1 MLLNLLLYASFLAN
15 IGIGI
20 LNFAL
25 VFYMRDLFGAGSA
38 QIGLLSSLWALSY
51 LIGCLILH
59 RLSSK
64 LGPKR
69 SLTAASLGMAV
80 FSFFILKST
89 SIIWLYIFSSLFG
102 FITAMFWPPL
112 EGWLSEGHE
121 GASLNKRVGKFN
133 LSWSAAL
140 TVSPYIAGLMIEKS
154 LTLPLIFTIG
164 VYILLFSSFLFISTF
179 FLKTDSRLPEEDD
192 GSVEIRDESTFL
204 RFIAWMG
211 IFSSYLING
220 VVLFVFP
227 LYARDILGIQE
238 SAIGLLFLLRAL
250 LSTAVF
256 VFLSRT
262 VWWHFK
268 RIQMIAVELTLILFC
283 FALPFVRDW
292 STLAV
297 MFSFFGVLFAFQYS
311 NSLFHGVSGSIN
323 REKRMA
329 VHEGVLTAG
338 LITGAVGGGI
348 LYQVYSI
355 RIVFTAAG
363 MSLFIILL
371 LQLLYLYRRREYLG

>member
-20 LNFAL
+20 LNFSL

-51 LIGCLILH
+51 LLGCFILH
-59 RLSSK
+59 RLSGK
-64 LGPKR
+64 IGPKR
-69 SLTAASLGMAV
+69 SLSAASFGMAV

-89 SIIWLYIFSSLFG
+89 SILWLYIFSSLFG

-112 EGWLSEGHE
+112 EGWLSEGYE
-121 GASLNKRVGKFN
+121 GADLNKREGKFN

-140 TVSPYIAGLMIEKS
+140 TVSPYIAGLMIERS

-164 VYILLFSSFLFISTF
+164 VYILLFSSFLFVSTF
-179 FLKTDSRLPEEDD
+179 FLKTDPRRSKEEEAGGG
-192 GSVEIRDESTFL
+192 GSGKSTFL
-204 RFIAWMG
+204 RYIAWMG

-227 LYARDILGIQE
+227 LYAREVLGIQE
-238 SAIGLLFLLRAL
+238 SYIGLLFLLRAL
-250 LSTAVF
+250 FSTAVF
-256 VFLSRT
+256 VYMSRT
-262 VWWHFK
+262 VWWHFN
-268 RIQMIAVELTLILFC
+268 RLQMIAVQLTLILFC
-283 FALPFVRDW
+283 FALPFIRGW

-297 MFSFFGVLFAFQYS
+297 MFSFFGILFAFQYS
-311 NSLFHGVSGSIN
+311 NSLFHGVSGSVN
-323 REKRMA
+323 RERRMA

-338 LITGAVGGGI
+338 LIIGAVGGGV
-348 LYQVYSI
+348 LYQVYGI
-355 RIVFTAAG
+355 RTVFTAAAL
-363 MSLFIILL
+363 SLFVILFS
-371 LQLLYLYRRREYLG
+371 QLIYIFKRRFYIG